1 MNEKEKILNMIA
13 EGKISVADGE
23 KLLKA
28 IGEKINQPDNAEEP
42 VTELIQI
49 GNSNGKGSKPGAKV
63 IIDIRSSRGENIKV
77 NVPLKLAGLAS
88 KMIPKERLAEVE
100 REGFNIR
107 ETLANLTNMVE
118 DIDED
123 IVNISSSNGDRI
135 RIYVEK

>member
-1 MNEKEKILNMIA
+1 MNEKEKILNMVA
-13 EGKISVADGE
+13 EGKISVSDGE

-28 IGEKINQPDNAEEP
+28 IGASKNQSSESKES
-42 VTELIQI
+42 VTELIQV
-49 GNSNGKGSKPGAKV
+49 GGPEKKGGPARGKV

-77 NVPLKLAGLAS
+77 NVPLKLAGFAS

-107 ETLANLTNMVE
+107 ETLSNLTDMIE

>member
-1 MNEKEKILNMIA
+1 MNEQEKILNMVA
-13 EGKISVADGE
+13 EGKISVSDGE

-28 IGEKINQPDNAEEP
+28 IGSKKSEP
-42 VTELIQI
+42 EPATELIHV
-49 GNSNGKGSKPGAKV
+49 GDPKKKGASARGKV
-63 IIDIRSSRGENIKV
+63 IIDIRSSKGENIKV
-77 NVPLKLAGLAS
+77 NLPRKMAGLAS

-107 ETLANLTNMVE
+107 ETLSNLTEMIE
-118 DIDED
+118 EIDED

>member
-13 EGKISVADGE
+13 EGKISVSDGE

-28 IGEKINQPDNAEEP
+28 IGEKLGRDSNTEEP
-42 VTELIQI
+42 VSEIIRL
-49 GNSNGKGSKPGAKV
+49 GDAEGKNTAGRGKV
-63 IIDIRSSRGENIKV
+63 IIDIRSSKGENIKV

-88 KMIPKERLAEVE
+88 RMIPKERLAEVE
-100 REGFNIR
+100 REGINVR
-107 ETLANLTNMVE
+107 EMLSNLSSMIE
-118 DIDED
+118 GIDED

>member
-1 MNEKEKILNMIA
+1 MNEQEKILNMVA
-13 EGKISVADGE
+13 EGKISVSDGE

-28 IGEKINQPDNAEEP
+28 IGAK
-42 VTELIQI
+42 
-49 GNSNGKGSKPGAKV
+49 KSKPESEPTTEVINLGGPSKQKTSSRGKV

-77 NVPLKLAGLAS
+77 NVPLKMAGLAS

-100 REGFNIR
+100 KEGFNIR
-107 ETLANLTNMVE
+107 ETLSNLTEMIE
-118 DIDED
+118 EIDED

>member
-1 MNEKEKILNMIA
+1 MTEKERILNMVA
-13 EGKISVADGE
+13 EGKISVKEGE

-28 IGEKINQPDNAEEP
+28 IGAKKNEAKKPAEP
-42 VTELIQI
+42 VTEVIRI
-49 GNSNGKGSKPGAKV
+49 GDPDKKKRSTHGKV

-88 KMIPKERLAEVE
+88 KMIPRERLDEVE
-100 REGFNIR
+100 KEGFNIR
-107 ETLANLTNMVE
+107 EILSNLTDMIE

-123 IVNISSSNGDRI
+123 IVNISSSNGDQI

>member
-1 MNEKEKILNMIA
+1 MNEQEKILNMVA

-28 IGEKINQPDNAEEP
+28 IGAKSNKAETPKET
-42 VTELIQI
+42 VTELIQV
-49 GNSNGKGSKPGAKV
+49 GSSKKEGLPASGKV
-63 IIDIRSSRGENIKV
+63 VIDIRSSRGENIKV

-88 KMIPKERLAEVE
+88 KMIPKDRLAEVE
-100 REGFNIR
+100 KEGFNIR
-107 ETLANLTNMVE
+107 EILSNLTDMIE

>member
-1 MNEKEKILNMIA
+1 MNEQEKILNMVA

-28 IGEKINQPDNAEEP
+28 IGAKSDKATAPKET
-42 VTELIQI
+42 VTELVQV
-49 GNSNGKGSKPGAKV
+49 GDPKKKGSPASGKV
-63 IIDIRSSRGENIKV
+63 VIDIRSARGENIKV

-88 KMIPKERLAEVE
+88 KMIPKDKLAEVE
-100 REGFNIR
+100 KEGFNIR
-107 ETLANLTNMVE
+107 ETLSNLTDMIE

>member
-1 MNEKEKILNMIA
+1 MTEKEKILNMVA
-13 EGKISVADGE
+13 EGKISVSDGE

-28 IGEKINQPDNAEEP
+28 IGAKKEKADTPEAS
-42 VTELIQI
+42 VTELIQA
-49 GNSNGKGSKPGAKV
+49 GGSDKKGGPTRGKV

-88 KMIPKERLAEVE
+88 KMIPKDRLAEVE
-100 REGFNIR
+100 KEGFNIR
-107 ETLANLTNMVE
+107 ETLSSLTDMIE